1 MSGFHFGNM
10 EKLRRFRTPAM
21 LLATLIVGAV
31 LGICFEKNVGVSP
44 SDRLARRIGTA
55 NAQVVSCA
63 RSGSELTV
71 TVALQNAPQSPPEQ
85 ETDSADSFN
94 TFQQDLNLAYYGT
107 VIGAVKEELTS
118 NPLERGIDRVTVVC
132 QYQGKTVTTLTGD
145 REPQNAGTS
154 FDQSGKPVPPPP
166 FSNFD
171 AENPDGSTD
180 AFFSAESNSSAPA
193 P

>member
-10 EKLRRFRTPAM
+10 EKFRRLRIPAM
-21 LLATLIVGAV
+21 LLATLVVGVV
-31 LGICFEKNVGVSP
+31 LGICFERTVGMSL

-71 TVALQNAPQSPPEQ
+71 TVALQNAPHQQ
-85 ETDSADSFN
+85 KTDSEASYP
-94 TFQQDLNLAYYGT
+94 TFQLGMDLANYGT

-118 NPLERGIDRVTVVC
+118 DPLERGIDHVAIVC
-132 QYQGKTVTTLTGD
+132 QYQGKTMTTLMGD
-145 REPQNAGTS
+145 RESQNAGT
-154 FDQSGKPVPPPP
+154 FDKNGKPISPPP
-166 FSNFD
+166 FSNFE
-171 AENPDGSTD
+171 AQNPDGSTD
-180 AFFSAESNSSAPA
+180 AFFMAESNSSAPA